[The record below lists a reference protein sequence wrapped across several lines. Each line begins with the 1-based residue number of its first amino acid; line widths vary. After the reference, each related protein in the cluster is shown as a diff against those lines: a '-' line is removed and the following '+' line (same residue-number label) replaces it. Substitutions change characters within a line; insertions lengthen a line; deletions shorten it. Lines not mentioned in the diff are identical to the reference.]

1 MNEHNRT
8 KTTLI
13 PSYTL
18 TIVLFFPIF
27 IWISIRVSTRQVS
40 NPVCVDSSIRTACE
54 IILWANTRRKKN
66 YVFAFLYTLPWNLL
80 LILIWISIRVSTNQV
95 RNSVGV
101 ESRFRTCLRNYP
113 MNESNLRKNAHVF
126 LHTLFCIF
134 LQILIWISIIVS
146 TNQVKKSRIQW
157 LWIREA
163 EPVVWLSS
171 FPMLPFLFHDTS
183 SLPR

>member
-1 MNEHNRT
+1 MIFSYIFLKIYYSILEVANLFCKNFLMNEHNRT

-113 MNESNLRKNAHVF
+113 MNQSLVF
-126 LHTLFCIF
+126 SCH
-134 LQILIWISIIVS
+134 S
-146 TNQVKKSRIQW
+146 
-157 LWIREA
+157 
-163 EPVVWLSS
+163 
-171 FPMLPFLFHDTS
+171 
-183 SLPR
+183 